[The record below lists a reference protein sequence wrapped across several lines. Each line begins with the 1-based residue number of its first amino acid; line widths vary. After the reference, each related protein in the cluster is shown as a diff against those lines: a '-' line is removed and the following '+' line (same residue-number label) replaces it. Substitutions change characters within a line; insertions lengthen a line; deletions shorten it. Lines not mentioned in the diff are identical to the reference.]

1 MTSNH
6 KRWKV
11 AQHILSKMWVTWN
24 DGDMKENPIRLADR
38 TVRAFRTHA
47 EALAYADRM
56 ARTVE
61 VTLPRVVDAI
71 ARIPNSP
78 NPTEEETWYSHRR
91 DGSCLLDAP
100 YRRAGSF
107 TVSKGEAVPLALTLL
122 ALHYRSTTP

>member
-1 MTSNH
+1 MTTKH
-6 KRWKV
+6 KRYRV
-11 AQHILSKMWVTWN
+11 HRERNPHGT
-24 DGDMKENPIRLADR
+24 KETPWYAEPERHWEPGFA
-38 TVRAFRTHA
+38 AFDTHA

-107 TVSKGEAVPLALTLL
+107 TVFKGEVEPLALALL
-122 ALHYRSTTP
+122 ALHYRNQP

>member
-1 MTSNH
+1 MTTH

-11 AQHILSKMWVTWN
+11 AQHILSKMWVAWN

-38 TVRAFRTHA
+38 TVRAFRTHS

-61 VTLPRVVDAI
+61 VTLPRCTDDYAPV
-71 ARIPNSP
+71 PNSP
-78 NPTEEETWYSHRR
+78 KPIKRSLWYANHH
-91 DGSCLLDAP
+91 DGSYRIGKPYDRGNSLDVP
-100 YRRAGSF
+100 KS
-107 TVSKGEAVPLALTLL
+107 EAVPLALTLL

>member
-1 MTSNH
+1 MTTNH
-6 KRWKV
+6 KRWVVWRDNTLANNWINPWV
-11 AQHILSKMWVTWN
+11 AAARDPSDYGYAGKFF
-24 DGDMKENPIRLADR
+24 P
-38 TVRAFRTHA
+38 THA
-47 EALAYADRM
+47 EALAHADRM

-107 TVSKGEAVPLALTLL
+107 TVSKGEVEPLALALL
-122 ALHYRSTTP
+122 ALHYRNQP